1 MNRELDHPASA
12 VERATERA
20 PAGTPPLLR
29 TLRSFRFAARGIA
42 YLFRTQPNFGVH
54 ALAAGL
60 VVAFTLLLG
69 TTPAETG
76 VLLLAIGLVLAAEA
90 FNTALEAVV
99 DLASPGYHDL
109 ARTAK
114 DTAAGAVL
122 IAAVVAALTGLLIL
136 GPRLVQRLFG

>member
-1 MNRELDHPASA
+1 MTKELWQPPGPA
-12 VERATERA
+12 ERATERA
-20 PAGTPPLLR
+20 PSGTPALFR
-29 TLRSFRFAARGIA
+29 ILRSFRFAARGIA
-42 YLFRTQPNFGVH
+42 YLFRTQPNFRVH

-60 VVAFTLLLG
+60 VVVFTIWLG

-90 FNTALEAVV
+90 LNTAVEAVV
-99 DLASPGYHDL
+99 DLASPSYHDL

-122 IAAVVAALTGLLIL
+122 IAAVIAALTGLLIL